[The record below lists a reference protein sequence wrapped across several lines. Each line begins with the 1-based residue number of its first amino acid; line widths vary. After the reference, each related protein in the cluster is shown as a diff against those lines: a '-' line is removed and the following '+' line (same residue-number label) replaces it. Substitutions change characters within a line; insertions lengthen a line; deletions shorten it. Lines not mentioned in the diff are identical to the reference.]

1 MANTLQDTANYITP
15 FSRYMQPN
23 IGTNNM
29 PMIGIANI
37 VRNIM
42 LSAPFIWRFNRN
54 IVNLT
59 GPVVQGVQD
68 YTQSFSDFGFL
79 EKATA
84 NDGKVSWEF
93 TDVFNTESLASSVV
107 SGSSQNQGRPMVI
120 SVLNDDGS
128 GNITFRLSTVPN
140 TSYIVN
146 LIYQKAPVQFVA
158 MTDKWAPI
166 PDAFS
171 DIYNNMSLGYF
182 LDSCQDPRGPQYIAR
197 GVAGLLARAEG
208 LSEMDRAIFA
218 SSYMNFN
225 SQMLLDQLKTQQAQ
239 EAAGKR

>member
-1 MANTLQDTANYITP
+1 MKNFKEFTEHRPILGVTEYITIDG
-15 FSRYMQPN
+15 
-23 IGTNNM
+23 IGSV
-29 PMIGIANI
+29 IAKVDSGNEAHN
-37 VRNIM
+37 V
-42 LSAPFIWRFNRN
+42 LH
-54 IVNLT
+54 
-59 GPVVQGVQD
+59 GVD
-68 YTQSFSDFGFL
+68 
-79 EKATA
+79 
-84 NDGKVSWEF
+84 
-93 TDVFNTESLASSVV
+93 
-107 SGSSQNQGRPMVI
+107 I
-120 SVLNDDGS
+120 NDDGS